1 MPLLTT
7 LAALVI
13 IVHSAEE
20 DLEMEYRHDLKPRI
34 LDTGTPNLDQV
45 IYFVFKLSDTYK

>member
-13 IVHSAEE
+13 IVNSAEE
-20 DLEMEYRHDLKPRI
+20 DLETEYRHDLRPRI
-34 LDTGTPNLDQV
+34 LDTGTPSYDQV
-45 IYFVFKLSDTYK
+45 NI

>member
-13 IVHSAEE
+13 IVHCVEE
-20 DLEMEYRHDLKPRI
+20 DLETEYRHDLRPRI
-34 LDTGTPNLDQV
+34 LDTGTHSNDQV
-45 IYFVFKLSDTYK
+45 NINPYFQ